1 MSTANPAV
9 TPLSQTS
16 SGAKTSDVVEKNN
29 SGNPKKGFSPTAR
42 KAVAWTFAIVLIVAA
57 IAEAIGSFTIPLG
70 GQISVTLLPMLWGL
84 IACTIISA
92 QRVKP
97 MSKTIEK
104 AANSFMEV
112 AVLVLLIRLAVTM
125 GPSVAMLWQA

>member
-16 SGAKTSDVVEKNN
+16 SGAKTSDVAEKNN

-70 GQISVTLLPMLWGL
+70 GQISVTLLPMLRGL

>member
-112 AVLVLLIRLAVTM
+112 AALVLLIRLAVTM
-125 GPSVAMLWQA
+125 GPSVAMRWQA